1 MFNSYVKLPEGM
13 GIHGKCSF
21 QRPVYGGWLSFII
34 NDEDLLDSCHQL
46 FGYPIFQTTLGSR
59 SESPGEFH
67 KDPSYDR
74 DLYGN
79 ETFNNQVTMWTGIR
93 WAKRTGFVWKIWG
106 KHHTPLPFCLF
117 LLPEGDTNARLV
129 GGFMVQQKW
138 SLPGMMIPVMTV
150 MFLGF
155 EITQQMIFIQ

>member
-1 MFNSYVKLPEGM
+1 M

-34 NDEDLLDSCHQL
+34 IDEDLLDSCHQL

-106 KHHTPLPFCLF
+106 KHHTPLPFCYFYYRRVIQMHGWSVVSWCNKNDPCL
-117 LLPEGDTNARLV
+117 AW
-129 GGFMVQQKW
+129 W
-138 SLPGMMIPVMTV
+138 SLSWLSCSWDLKSPSRW
-150 MFLGF
+150 FLYSS
-155 EITQQMIFIQ
+155 T